1 MYQVEH
7 ILIDEDV
14 QKIDNNKVLI
24 QNMLD
29 VYQRNILHVFYR
41 KIMNDDDDF
50 QVMYL
55 DNVQVLI

>member
-1 MYQVEH
+1 MEH